1 MTYLEALRRKLG
13 VETIDE
19 TLDALWI
26 NDEKRGNKCPAYF
39 GLEAATGECPHDA
52 CNTCMTCWMRE
63 YPDPVVH
70 EEVETIYPCTV
81 QILRNPETGEESVG
95 WFRGQMDG

>member
-13 VETIDE
+13 VDTIGEAIAEIRKGDSVPKRCP
-19 TLDALWI
+19 DA
-26 NDEKRGNKCPAYF
+26 F
-39 GLEAATGECPHDA
+39 GLEELRDGCPDGPGSN
-52 CNTCMTCWMRE
+52 CLLCWMRE
-63 YPDPVVH
+63 YPDPIVH